1 MQQRFKKIIAGLKMN
16 KSHFIKLFLL
26 LVLSTSALAFGKE
39 KKLILKK
46 SFSVS
51 ANQNLLLNCDSGDIE
66 VSAWDKNEVLIQIFG
81 NKKAERYFK
90 FKISQSD
97 SGVELEADKKGSSWF
112 NFFSSISIF
121 YKITVPENFNVNGK
135 TSGGDILLSNI
146 DGKITLKTSGGD
158 IKVDKSKGQFSLHTS
173 GGNIQLKY
181 CSGNAIARTSG
192 GDIVCKNLLGDF
204 SAKTSGGNIYAKL
217 INGKVETKTSG
228 GDITVILSGDNH
240 GINAVTSGGN
250 ISLELNPS
258 IKADV
263 KFHCAGGNIQNRAKN
278 LQPEEI
284 SSSKLIGKLN
294 GGGSLIECKTSG
306 GDISLSNR

>member
-1 MQQRFKKIIAGLKMN
+1 MN
-16 KSHFIKLFLL
+16 KAYFTKLFLL
-26 LVLSTSALAFGKE
+26 LVLSASVLILGKE
-39 KKLILKK
+39 KRLILKK

-51 ANQNLLLNCDSGDIE
+51 ANQNLQLICDSGDIK
-66 VSAWDKNEVLIQIFG
+66 VSSWDKNEVLIQIFG

-90 FKISQSD
+90 FNISQSD

-112 NFFSSISIF
+112 NFFSSISIL

-135 TSGGDILLSNI
+135 TSGGNILLSNI

-158 IKVDKSKGQFSLHTS
+158 INVDKSKGQFSLHTS

-181 CSGNAIARTSG
+181 CSGNTIARTSG
-192 GDIVCKNLLGDF
+192 GDIVCKNLLGSF
-204 SAKTSGGNIYAKL
+204 SAKTSGGNIYAER
-217 INGKVETKTSG
+217 INGKVETKTIG
-228 GDITVILSGDNH
+228 GDITVIPSGDNA
-240 GINAVTSGGN
+240 GINATTSGGN
-250 ISLELNPS
+250 ISLELDPAV
-258 IKADV
+258 KADI

-294 GGGSLIECKTSG
+294 GGGNLVECKTSG
-306 GDISLSNR
+306 GDIRLSNR